1 MWAPGFKYQFIGQRN
16 WYDNQENGN
25 FKLYKNVQERVVFT
39 GSLKKY
45 PHIVSSERKEAK
57 RIKRHQLNGLTPVG
71 MKKLH
76 YHSPQWYVKAAYHQL
91 TESEKKRMPNIDDS
105 YPYLYYYR
113 KDGK

>member
-1 MWAPGFKYQFIGQRN
+1 MR
-16 WYDNQENGN
+16 
-25 FKLYKNVQERVVFT
+25 
-39 GSLKKY
+39 
-45 PHIVSSERKEAK
+45 RKEAK